1 MTNNLLRN
9 EILIK
14 EHKSGKQNV
23 TRKILASIETC
34 AHRGKETCRI
44 LSFPLLYRELLR
56 AVTTACIL
64 EGKEGLK
71 LLYSPTLL
79 LFRENPSTTSTI
91 KIFY

>member
-1 MTNNLLRN
+1 MLL
-9 EILIK
+9 
-14 EHKSGKQNV
+14 GKFSH
-23 TRKILASIETC
+23 RSKHAHIE
-34 AHRGKETCRI
+34 GKKHVGFY
-44 LSFPLLYRELLR
+44 LSLSYRELLR

-79 LFRENPSTTSTI
+79 LFRENPSTRSTI